1 MYLSSLFLVLYLL
14 CIYVCVF
21 VSSLSTCMLVLS
33 DGLFNY
39 DRNMFVFSSSVC
51 MSFLLLYVC
60 LFFFYVFVSLLSSV
74 YLFPLFFSWFREV
87 GLGKLSSDFQLSIK
101 CSVGYAKNL
110 FEWLSWFKN
119 SCNIFSFR
127 NVTFSFSNI
136 HK

>member
-1 MYLSSLFLVLYLL
+1 MFMYLSSLFLVLYLL

-21 VSSLSTCMLVLS
+21 VSSLSTCLLVLS

-87 GLGKLSSDFQLSIK
+87 GLGKLSSDFSLS
-101 CSVGYAKNL
+101 SY
-110 FEWLSWFKN
+110 
-119 SCNIFSFR
+119 
-127 NVTFSFSNI
+127 
-136 HK
+136 